1 MYILQYSNAI
11 LGGATIGLAAS
22 LLLLLNGRVLG
33 ISGIAANIISGQSYS
48 RKYSISFVCGL
59 FLAGWTA
66 FTLIPGALA
75 DSPVTDLKILAL
87 AGLLVGVGT
96 RLGNGC
102 TSGHGVCGLSRF
114 SKRSL
119 FATITFM
126 ASAIA
131 TVYLTQYIWE
141 LGQL

>member
-11 LGGATIGLAAS
+11 LGGASIGLAAS

>member
-59 FLAGWTA
+59 FSAGWTA

-87 AGLLVGVGT
+87 AGLLVGIGT

-119 FATITFM
+119 FATIAFM

-131 TVYLTQYIWE
+131 TVYLTQHIWE

>member
-59 FLAGWTA
+59 FFAGWTA
-66 FTLIPGALA
+66 FTLIPSALA

-87 AGLLVGVGT
+87 AGLLVGIGT

-119 FATITFM
+119 FATIAFM

-131 TVYLTQYIWE
+131 TVYLTQHIWE